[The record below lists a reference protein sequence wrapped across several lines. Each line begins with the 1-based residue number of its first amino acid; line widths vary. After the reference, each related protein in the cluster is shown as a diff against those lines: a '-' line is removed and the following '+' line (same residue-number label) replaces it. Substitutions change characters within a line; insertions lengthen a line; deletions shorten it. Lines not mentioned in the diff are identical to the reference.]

1 MLWIL
6 INNNNIINK
15 SGCKLSTVIQEA
27 WRSLLLAADTLHDS
41 HCSFHSV
48 IYQVHRL
55 FSYSSSLLMII
66 LLLFNYSFPVH
77 LHYFTRGLSIWI
89 INSTINM
96 YYSDINYKWS
106 IKLVYISKNKCW
118 KRRRMLGQ
126 PFWLIL
132 LLIPFHF
139 ITFFQTHE

>member
-1 MLWIL
+1 M
-6 INNNNIINK
+6 K
-15 SGCKLSTVIQEA
+15 ESTFGR
-27 WRSLLLAADTLHDS
+27 WHSTWLSLLV
-41 HCSFHSV
+41 SFSY

-132 LLIPFHF
+132 LLIPFDF
-139 ITFFQTHE
+139 FLANECNQLPLTFSINRWYQIKSRSSEI